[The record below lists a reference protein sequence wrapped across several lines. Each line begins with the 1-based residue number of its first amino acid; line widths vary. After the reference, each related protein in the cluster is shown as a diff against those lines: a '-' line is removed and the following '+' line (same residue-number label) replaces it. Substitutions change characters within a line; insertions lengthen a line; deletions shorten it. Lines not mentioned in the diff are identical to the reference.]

1 MGAAISELPSQLDML
16 IVGGGINGAG
26 IARDAAGRGL
36 SVALCEQNDF
46 ASATSSAST
55 KLIHG
60 GLRYLEHYEFRLV
73 GEALAEREVLL
84 KIAPHIAWPL
94 RFVMPHAKGLRPGWM
109 IRAGLLMYD
118 RLGGKTTLPR
128 SKGISLLRTPYG
140 AGLKT
145 EFHKGYIYSD
155 AWVDDARLVLL
166 NLRSAADH
174 GATILPRTRF
184 IGARRD
190 GGLWHAELEDTGT
203 QQRHTVRAR
212 MLVNAAGPWVSQVAG
227 TLGQARNKASVRLVK
242 GSHIVVPRL
251 YEGEHAYIV
260 QDSGKRIIFMIP
272 YERDFTLIGTT
283 DMVVDSISEG
293 GAISQQE
300 LEYLCTQVSRYSAR
314 PVTPEQV
321 VWSYSGIR
329 PLYDDGTEDPSAV
342 TRDYTLVLEDGDV
355 NVPQL
360 SVYGGKITTY
370 RKLAEAALD
379 KLAPWMGSAA
389 GKWTGS
395 EALPGGDLPPGGQA
409 AFLPQLVQRYPGM
422 PVSLLTALMQRHG
435 SITLAILGD
444 ARTPV
449 ELGEHFGGGL
459 YEREV
464 SYLVE
469 HEWAQEAGDIL
480 WRRTKAGLHMT
491 PQQREH
497 FARYLENSRATQS
510 PA

>member
-1 MGAAISELPSQLDML
+1 MQIPSQVDML

-128 SKGISLLRTPYG
+128 SKGIDLLRTPYG

-174 GATILPRTRF
+174 GASILPRTRF
-184 IGARRD
+184 VTARRED
-190 GGLWHAELEDTGT
+190 GTWHAELEDTAT
-203 QQRHTVRAR
+203 QQRQTVRAR

-227 TLGQARNKASVRLVK
+227 TLGHARTKASVRLVK
-242 GSHIVVPRL
+242 GSHIVVPKL
-251 YEGEHAYIV
+251 YEGDHAYIV

-283 DMVVDSISEG
+283 DMVVDNIAD
-293 GAISQQE
+293 GAKISQQE
-300 LEYLCTQVSRYSAR
+300 LDYLCEQVSRYSAR
-314 PVTPEQV
+314 PVTPDQV

-329 PLYDDGTEDPSAV
+329 PLYDDGSEDPSAV

-379 KLAPWMGSAA
+379 KLTPWLGDATR
-389 GKWTGS
+389 KWTGS
-395 EALPGGDLPPGGQA
+395 EALPGGDLPAGGQE
-409 AFLPQLVQRYPGM
+409 AFLPQLVQRYPSM
-422 PVSLLTALMQRHG
+422 PEALLTALMQRHG
-435 SITLAILGD
+435 TVALSILGD
-444 ARTPV
+444 AQKPAD
-449 ELGEHFGGGL
+449 LGENFGGSL

-464 SYLVE
+464 RYLME
-469 HEWAQEAGDIL
+469 NEWAQTADDVL

-491 PQQREH
+491 PQQRERV
-497 FARYLENSRATQS
+497 ASSMENYRTVQS

>member
-1 MGAAISELPSQLDML
+1 MEIPKLGRRIHIRSVRGFPAGQTAFLIS
-16 IVGGGINGAG
+16 
-26 IARDAAGRGL
+26 
-36 SVALCEQNDF
+36 LCEQNDF

-166 NLRSAADH
+166 NLRSAAEH
-174 GATILPRTRF
+174 GASILPRTRF
-184 IGARRD
+184 ISARRE
-190 GGLWHAELEDTGT
+190 GGLWHAELEDAGT
-203 QQRHTVRAR
+203 QQRQTVRAR
-212 MLVNAAGPWVSQVAG
+212 ILVNAAGPWVSQVAG
-227 TLGQARNKASVRLVK
+227 TLGHARTKASVRLVK
-242 GSHIVVPRL
+242 GSHIVVPKL
-251 YEGEHAYIV
+251 YEGDHAYIV

-283 DMVVDSISEG
+283 DMVVNSIGEG

-314 PVTPEQV
+314 PVTPDQV

-329 PLYDDGTEDPSAV
+329 P
-342 TRDYTLVLEDGDV
+342 
-355 NVPQL
+355 
-360 SVYGGKITTY
+360 
-370 RKLAEAALD
+370 
-379 KLAPWMGSAA
+379 
-389 GKWTGS
+389 
-395 EALPGGDLPPGGQA
+395 
-409 AFLPQLVQRYPGM
+409 
-422 PVSLLTALMQRHG
+422 
-435 SITLAILGD
+435 
-444 ARTPV
+444 
-449 ELGEHFGGGL
+449 
-459 YEREV
+459 
-464 SYLVE
+464 
-469 HEWAQEAGDIL
+469 
-480 WRRTKAGLHMT
+480 
-491 PQQREH
+491 
-497 FARYLENSRATQS
+497 
-510 PA
+510 

>member
-1 MGAAISELPSQLDML
+1 MGAAISHLPSQIDML

-128 SKGISLLRTPYG
+128 SKGIDLLRTPYG

-174 GATILPRTRF
+174 GASILPRTRF
-184 IGARRD
+184 ISARRD
-190 GGLWHAELEDTGT
+190 GGLWHAELEDTAT
-203 QQRHTVRAR
+203 QQRHTVKAR

-227 TLGQARNKASVRLVK
+227 TLGQARTKASVRLVK
-242 GSHIVVPRL
+242 GSHIVVPKL
-251 YEGEHAYIV
+251 YEGDHAYIV

-283 DMVVDSISEG
+283 DMVVDSIAEG
-293 GAISQQE
+293 GTISQQE
-300 LEYLCTQVSRYSAR
+300 LDYLCTQVSRYSAK
-314 PVTPEQV
+314 PVTPDQV

-329 PLYDDGTEDPSAV
+329 PLYDDGSEDPSAV

-379 KLAPWMGSAA
+379 KLAPWMGSAT
-389 GKWTGS
+389 GKWTGT
-395 EALPGGDLPPGGQA
+395 EALPGGDLPPGGQG

-422 PVSLLTALMQRHG
+422 PESLLNALMQRHG
-435 SITLAILGD
+435 SLAIDILGD
-444 ARTPV
+444 ARKPA
-449 ELGEHFGGGL
+449 ELGEHFGGTL

-464 SYLVE
+464 AYLVE
-469 HEWAQEAGDIL
+469 HEWARDAKDIL

-491 PQQREH
+491 PQQRDH
-497 FARYLENSRATQS
+497 FARYMENVRTTHLSA
-510 PA
+510 

>member
-1 MGAAISELPSQLDML
+1 ML
-16 IVGGGINGAG
+16 IIGGGINGAG

-84 KIAPHIAWPL
+84 RIAPHIAWPL

-155 AWVDDARLVLL
+155 AWVDDARLVVL

-174 GATILPRTRF
+174 GAAILPRTRF
-184 IGARRD
+184 LSARRD
-190 GGLWHAELEDTGT
+190 GGLWHAEVEDLGT
-203 QQRHTVRAR
+203 QQRHTLRAR

-227 TLGQARNKASVRLVK
+227 TLGKARTKASVRLVK
-242 GSHIVVPRL
+242 GSHIVVPKL

-283 DMVVDSISEG
+283 DMVVDNIAD
-293 GAISQQE
+293 GAKISQQE
-300 LEYLCTQVSRYSAR
+300 LDYLCTQVSRYSAR
-314 PVTPEQV
+314 PVTPDQV

-329 PLYDDGTEDPSAV
+329 PLYDDGSEDPSAV

-370 RKLAEAALD
+370 RKLAEAAMD
-379 KLAPWMGSAA
+379 KLTPWLGDATR
-389 GKWTGS
+389 KWTGT
-395 EALPGGDLPPGGQA
+395 EALPGGDLPAGGQD
-409 AFLPQLVQRYPGM
+409 AFLPQLMHRYPSM
-422 PVSLLTALMQRHG
+422 PESLLTALMQRHG
-435 SITLAILGD
+435 TVALSILGD
-444 ARTPV
+444 AQKPAD
-449 ELGEHFGGGL
+449 LGENFGGTL

-464 SYLVE
+464 RYLME
-469 HEWAQEAGDIL
+469 NEWAQTADDVL

-491 PQQREH
+491 PQQR
-497 FARYLENSRATQS
+497 ARLAQAMESLRTVQFSA
-510 PA
+510 

>member
-1 MGAAISELPSQLDML
+1 MTFPSRVDIL
-16 IVGGGINGAG
+16 IIGGGINGAG

-84 KIAPHIAWPL
+84 RIAPHIAWPL

-128 SKGISLLRTPYG
+128 SSGISLLRTPYG

-145 EFHKGYIYSD
+145 QFHRGYIYSD

-174 GATILPRTRF
+174 GAAILPRTRF
-184 IGARRD
+184 VSARRE
-190 GGLWHAELEDTGT
+190 GGLWHAELQDLRTG
-203 QQRHTVRAR
+203 QQHTVCAR
-212 MLVNAAGPWVSQVAG
+212 MLVNAAGPWVSKVAG
-227 TLGQARNKASVRLVK
+227 SMGAARVRAGVRLVK
-242 GSHIVVPRL
+242 GSHIVVKKL
-251 YEGEHAYIV
+251 YEGDHAYIV

-283 DMVVDSISEG
+283 DMVVNDISEG
-293 GAISQQE
+293 AAISQQE
-300 LEYLCTQVSRYSAR
+300 LDYLCDQVSRYAAR
-314 PVTPEQV
+314 PVTPDQV

-355 NVPQL
+355 GVPQL

-379 KLAPWMGSAA
+379 KLAPWLGGAT
-389 GKWTGS
+389 GKWTGG
-395 EALPGGDLPPGGQA
+395 EALPGGDLGPGGQA
-409 AFLPQLVQRYPGM
+409 GFLPRLAQRYPSM
-422 PVSLLTALMQRHG
+422 PESLLTVLMQRHG
-435 SITLAILGD
+435 TRAIDILGD
-444 ARTPV
+444 AAKPAD
-449 ELGEHFGGGL
+449 LGLCFGGHL

-464 SYLVE
+464 RYLIDC
-469 HEWAQEAGDIL
+469 EWAQQPEDIL
-480 WRRTKAGLHMT
+480 WRRTKAGLHMS
-491 PQQREH
+491 PEQRAS
-497 FARYLENSRATQS
+497 FARYMEGSNAAAM

>member
-1 MGAAISELPSQLDML
+1 MFMAFPSQVDLL
-16 IVGGGINGAG
+16 IIGGGINGAG

-84 KIAPHIAWPL
+84 RIAPHIAWPL

-109 IRAGLLMYD
+109 IRLGLLMYD

-128 SKGISLLRTPYG
+128 SSGISLAGTPYG
-140 AGLKT
+140 AGLKN
-145 EFHKGYIYSD
+145 EFRKGYIYSD

-166 NLRSAADH
+166 NLRSAAEH
-174 GATILPRTRF
+174 GAAILPRTRF
-184 IGARRD
+184 ITARREN
-190 GGLWHAELEDTGT
+190 GLWQAELEDLRTG
-203 QQRHTVRAR
+203 QRHTVRSR
-212 MLVNAAGPWVSQVAG
+212 MLVNAAGPWVSKVAG
-227 TLGQARNKASVRLVK
+227 SMGKTKTRAGVRLVK
-242 GSHIVVPRL
+242 GSHIVVPKL

-283 DMVVDSISEG
+283 DMVVNDISEG
-293 GAISQQE
+293 SAISQEE
-300 LEYLCTQVSRYSAR
+300 LDYLCTQVSRYAAR
-314 PVTPEQV
+314 PVTPDQV

-342 TRDYTLVLEDGDV
+342 TRDYTLVLDDGDV

-379 KLAPWMGSAA
+379 KLAPWMEKAG
-389 GKWTGS
+389 GKWTGA
-395 EALPGGDLPPGGQA
+395 EALPGGDLGPAGQA
-409 AFLPQLVQRYPGM
+409 GFLPRLAARYPGM
-422 PVSLLTALMQRHG
+422 PATLLTALMQRHG
-435 SITLAILGD
+435 SQADAILGD
-444 ARTPV
+444 AATPSD
-449 ELGEHFGGGL
+449 LGEYFGGNL

-464 SYLVE
+464 RYLIE
-469 HEWAQEAGDIL
+469 HEWAQQPDDIL
-480 WRRTKAGLHMT
+480 WRRTKAGLHMSPEQRARFSLYMEGIT
-491 PQQREH
+491 PQ
-497 FARYLENSRATQS
+497 L

>member
-1 MGAAISELPSQLDML
+1 MGAAISQLPSQLDML
-16 IVGGGINGAG
+16 VVGGGINGAG

-128 SKGISLLRTPYG
+128 SKGIDLLRTPYG

-145 EFHKGYIYSD
+145 EFTKGYIYSD

-166 NLRSAADH
+166 NLRSAAGH
-174 GATILPRTRF
+174 GASILPRTRF

-190 GGLWHAELEDTGT
+190 GGLWHAELEDMGT

-227 TLGQARNKASVRLVK
+227 TLGHARTRASVRLVK

-283 DMVVDSISEG
+283 DMVVDNIGEG
-293 GAISQQE
+293 GAISRQE
-300 LEYLCTQVSRYSAR
+300 LDYLCTQVSRYSAK

-329 PLYDDGTEDPSAV
+329 PLYDDGSEDPSAV
-342 TRDYTLVLEDGDV
+342 TRDYTLVLEDGEVD
-355 NVPQL
+355 VPQL

-379 KLAPWMGSAA
+379 KLAPWMAGAG

-409 AFLPQLVQRYPGM
+409 AFLPRLAQRYPAM
-422 PVSLLTALMQRHG
+422 PEPLLTALMQRHG
-435 SITLAILGD
+435 SIAQDILGD
-444 ARTPV
+444 ARTPAD
-449 ELGEHFGGGL
+449 LGEYFGGSL

-464 SYLVE
+464 RHLIE
-469 HEWAQEAGDIL
+469 QEWAQEAGDIL

-497 FARYLENSRATQS
+497 FARYLENSRTTQFS
-510 PA
+510 A

>member
-1 MGAAISELPSQLDML
+1 MNIPSQVDML
-16 IVGGGINGAG
+16 IIGGGINGAG

-84 KIAPHIAWPL
+84 RIAPHIAWPL

-155 AWVDDARLVLL
+155 AWVDDARLVVL

-174 GATILPRTRF
+174 GAAILPRTRF
-184 IGARRD
+184 LNARREN
-190 GGLWHAELEDTGT
+190 GLWHAEVEDLGT

-227 TLGQARNKASVRLVK
+227 TLGKARTKASVRLVK
-242 GSHIVVPRL
+242 GSHIVVPKL

-283 DMVVDSISEG
+283 DMVVDNIAD
-293 GAISQQE
+293 GAKISQQE
-300 LEYLCTQVSRYSAR
+300 LDYLCTQVSRYSAK
-314 PVTPEQV
+314 PVTPDQV

-329 PLYDDGTEDPSAV
+329 PLYDDGSEDPSAV

-370 RKLAEAALD
+370 RKLAEAAMD
-379 KLAPWMGSAA
+379 KLTPWLGDATR
-389 GKWTGS
+389 KWTGT
-395 EALPGGDLPPGGQA
+395 EALPGGDLPAGGQD
-409 AFLPQLVQRYPGM
+409 AFLPQLVQRYPSM
-422 PVSLLTALMQRHG
+422 PEALLTALMQRHG
-435 SITLAILGD
+435 TVALSILGD
-444 ARTPV
+444 AKKPAD
-449 ELGEHFGGGL
+449 LGENFGGNL

-464 SYLVE
+464 RHLME
-469 HEWAQEAGDIL
+469 NEWAQTADDIL

-491 PQQREH
+491 PQQR
-497 FARYLENSRATQS
+497 ARLAQAMESFRTVQF

>member
-1 MGAAISELPSQLDML
+1 MGAAISQLPSQLDML

-84 KIAPHIAWPL
+84 RLAPHIAWPL

-128 SKGISLLRTPYG
+128 SKGIDLLRTPYG
-140 AGLKT
+140 AGLKA
-145 EFHKGYIYSD
+145 EFTKGYIYSD

-166 NLRSAADH
+166 NLRSAAGH
-174 GATILPRTRF
+174 GASILPRTRF

-190 GGLWHAELEDTGT
+190 GGLWHAELEDVGT

-227 TLGQARNKASVRLVK
+227 TLGHARTKASVRLVK
-242 GSHIVVPRL
+242 GSHIVVPKL

-283 DMVVDSISEG
+283 DMVVDSISDG
-293 GAISQQE
+293 GAITREE
-300 LEYLCTQVSRYSAR
+300 LDYLCAQVSRYSAK
-314 PVTPEQV
+314 PVTPDQV

-329 PLYDDGTEDPSAV
+329 PLYDDGSEDPSAV
-342 TRDYTLVLEDGDV
+342 TRDYTLVLEDGEVD
-355 NVPQL
+355 VPQL

-379 KLAPWMGSAA
+379 KLAPWMGGAR

-395 EALPGGDLPPGGQA
+395 EPLPGGDLPAGGQA
-409 AFLPQLVQRYPGM
+409 AFLAQLTQRYPGM
-422 PVSLLTALMQRHG
+422 PASLLNALMQRHG
-435 SITLAILGD
+435 SITLDILGD
-444 ARTPV
+444 ARTPA
-449 ELGEHFGGGL
+449 ELGEYFGGSL

-464 SYLVE
+464 RHLID
-469 HEWAQEAGDIL
+469 HEWAQEVSDIL

-497 FARYLENSRATQS
+497 FARYMELSRTTQS

>member
-1 MGAAISELPSQLDML
+1 MHIPSQVDML
-16 IVGGGINGAG
+16 IIGGGINGTG

-84 KIAPHIAWPL
+84 RIAPHIAWPL

-109 IRAGLLMYD
+109 IRLGLLMYD

-128 SKGISLLRTPYG
+128 SRGIPLLRTPYG

-145 EFHKGYIYSD
+145 EFHKGYLYSD
-155 AWVDDARLVLL
+155 AWVDDARLVVL

-174 GATILPRTRF
+174 GAAILPRTRF
-184 IGARRD
+184 IGARRE
-190 GGLWHAELEDTGT
+190 GGLWHADVEDTGT

-227 TLGQARNKASVRLVK
+227 TLGQSRTKASVRLVK

-293 GAISQQE
+293 AKITQQE

-314 PVTPEQV
+314 PVTPDQV

-329 PLYDDGTEDPSAV
+329 PLYDDGSVDPSAV
-342 TRDYTLVLEDGDV
+342 TRDYTLVLEDGEV

-370 RKLAEAALD
+370 RKLAEAAMD
-379 KLAPWMGSAA
+379 KLTPWLEGKTA
-389 GKWTGS
+389 KWTGT
-395 EALPGGDLPPGGQA
+395 EVLPGGDLPAGGQA
-409 AFLPQLVQRYPGM
+409 AFLPQLAERYPAM
-422 PVSLLTALMQRHG
+422 PESLLAALMQRHG
-435 SITLAILGD
+435 TTALAILGD
-444 ARTPV
+444 ARKPPD
-449 ELGEHFGGGL
+449 LGEYFGGNL

-464 SYLVE
+464 RHLIE
-469 HEWAQEAGDIL
+469 NEWAQNAEDIL
-480 WRRTKAGLHMT
+480 WRRTKAGLHMS
-491 PQQREH
+491 PQQRERFSAYMESSKTAH
-497 FARYLENSRATQS
+497 S

>member
-1 MGAAISELPSQLDML
+1 
-16 IVGGGINGAG
+16 
-26 IARDAAGRGL
+26 
-36 SVALCEQNDF
+36 
-46 ASATSSAST
+46 
-55 KLIHG
+55 
-60 GLRYLEHYEFRLV
+60 
-73 GEALAEREVLL
+73 
-84 KIAPHIAWPL
+84 
-94 RFVMPHAKGLRPGWM
+94 M

-174 GATILPRTRF
+174 GASILPRTRF

-242 GSHIVVPRL
+242 GSHIVVPKL

-379 KLAPWMGSAA
+379 KLAPWMGSAT
-389 GKWTGS
+389 GRWTGS

-422 PVSLLTALMQRHG
+422 PESLLTALMQRHG
-435 SITLAILGD
+435 SLTLAILGD
-444 ARTPV
+444 ARTPA

>member
-1 MGAAISELPSQLDML
+1 MGAAISQLPSQLDML
-16 IVGGGINGAG
+16 VVGGGINGAG

-128 SKGISLLRTPYG
+128 SKGIDLLRTPYG

-145 EFHKGYIYSD
+145 EFTKGYIYSD

-166 NLRSAADH
+166 NLRSAAGH
-174 GATILPRTRF
+174 GASILPRTRF

-190 GGLWHAELEDTGT
+190 GGLWHAELEDMGT

-227 TLGQARNKASVRLVK
+227 TLGHARTRASVRLVK

-283 DMVVDSISEG
+283 DMVVDNIGEG

-300 LEYLCTQVSRYSAR
+300 LDYLCTQVSRYSAK

-329 PLYDDGTEDPSAV
+329 PLYDDGSEDPSAV
-342 TRDYTLVLEDGDV
+342 TRDYTLVLEDGEVD
-355 NVPQL
+355 VPQL

-379 KLAPWMGSAA
+379 KLAPWMAGAG
-389 GKWTGS
+389 GKWTGA

-409 AFLPQLVQRYPGM
+409 AFLPQLAQRYPAM
-422 PVSLLTALMQRHG
+422 PAPLLTALMQRHG
-435 SITLAILGD
+435 SIAQDILGD
-444 ARTPV
+444 ARTPAD
-449 ELGEHFGGGL
+449 LGEYFGGSL

-464 SYLVE
+464 RHLIE
-469 HEWAQEAGDIL
+469 QEWAQEAGDIL

-497 FARYLENSRATQS
+497 FARYLENSRTTQFS
-510 PA
+510 A

>member
-1 MGAAISELPSQLDML
+1 MNIPSQVDML
-16 IVGGGINGAG
+16 IIGGGINGAG

-84 KIAPHIAWPL
+84 RIAPHIAWPL

-155 AWVDDARLVLL
+155 AWVDDARLVVL

-174 GATILPRTRF
+174 GAAILPRTRF
-184 IGARRD
+184 LSARRD
-190 GGLWHAELEDTGT
+190 GGLWHAEVEDVGT

-227 TLGQARNKASVRLVK
+227 TLGKARTKASVRLVK
-242 GSHIVVPRL
+242 GSHIVVPKL

-283 DMVVDSISEG
+283 DMVVDNIAD
-293 GAISQQE
+293 GAKISQQE
-300 LEYLCTQVSRYSAR
+300 LDYLCTQVSRYSAR
-314 PVTPEQV
+314 PVTPDQV

-329 PLYDDGTEDPSAV
+329 PLYDDGSEDPSAV

-370 RKLAEAALD
+370 RKLAEAAMD
-379 KLAPWMGSAA
+379 KLTPWLGDATR
-389 GKWTGS
+389 KWTGT
-395 EALPGGDLPPGGQA
+395 EALPGGDLPAGGQD
-409 AFLPQLVQRYPGM
+409 AFLPQLVQRYPSM
-422 PVSLLTALMQRHG
+422 PESLLTALMQRHG
-435 SITLAILGD
+435 TVALSILGD
-444 ARTPV
+444 AQKPAD
-449 ELGEHFGGGL
+449 LGENFGGNL

-464 SYLVE
+464 RYLME
-469 HEWAQEAGDIL
+469 NEWAQTADDIL

-491 PQQREH
+491 PQQR
-497 FARYLENSRATQS
+497 ARLAQTMESFRTVQF